1 MTNESDS
8 SLRDRLR
15 QAVRARATEQAEWL
29 RKLAG
34 FDTTRGNEAPC
45 QDWLASEFAARG
57 WSVDRY
63 VLSDIELSSLPGF
76 SPVVEADY
84 SKALQVVATLP
95 LSASKGR
102 SLILAGHI
110 DVVPPGPRAFWNHD
124 PFKPEIADGFMTG
137 RGVYDM
143 KGGVAEMVFALDALN
158 AIGLAPAAQ
167 IYVETISEEE
177 CTGNGALS
185 TLARGYVA
193 DACLI
198 PESTDGHLQRAQLG
212 SVWFRLRVTGRAAHV
227 LQTEQG
233 DNAILG
239 AYEYIKALQDLAART
254 SERAK
259 ASDKWFG
266 HLPDPIKLSV
276 GKIEGG
282 DWIGMVPSWCE
293 VYCRLGVL
301 PGQDLADVRESI
313 VKAVEERARQR
324 NAAAP
329 KVEWIGFQAEA
340 YVLEPG
346 GAAEET
352 LKVAHEAVFNEPLPT
367 RSLPATSDAR
377 QYGLYY
383 GIPALCYGGK
393 GRDLHGANERVDLDV
408 MYETTVVLALF
419 IAEWCGTVP
428 IESQVRR
435 SDQKEG

>member
-1 MTNESDS
+1 MTTESDD
-8 SLRDRLR
+8 SLRERLT
-15 QAVRARATEQAEWL
+15 QAVRTRASEQAEWL
-29 RKLAG
+29 RKLAS
-34 FDTTRGNEAPC
+34 FDTTRGKEAAC
-45 QDWLASEFAARG
+45 QEWLASEFAARG

-63 VLSDIELSSLPGF
+63 ALSDVELSSLPGF

-84 SKALQVVATLP
+84 SKAVQVVATLP
-95 LSASKGR
+95 LSASTGR

-110 DVVPPGPRAFWNHD
+110 DVVPTGPRAFWNHD
-124 PFKPEIADGFMTG
+124 PFAPEIADGFMTG

-143 KGGVAEMVFALDALN
+143 KGGVAEMVFALDALK

-167 IYVETISEEE
+167 VYVETISEEE

-212 SVWFRLRVTGRAAHV
+212 SIWFRLRVAGRSAHV

-233 DNAILG
+233 DNAILA
-239 AYEYIKALQDLAART
+239 AYEYIEALQDLAAGN
-254 SERAK
+254 SEYARK
-259 ASDKWFG
+259 NDKWFG
-266 HLPDPIKLSV
+266 PLPDPIKLSV

-282 DWIGMVPSWCE
+282 DWIGMVPSWCD

-301 PGQDLADVRESI
+301 PGQDLAHARESI
-313 VKAVEERARQR
+313 VKAVEERARER
-324 NAAAP
+324 NTAAP
-329 KVEWIGFQAEA
+329 KVEWIAFQAEA

-367 RSLPATSDAR
+367 RCIPATSDAR

-383 GIPALCYGGK
+383 GIPALCYGGR
-393 GRDLHGANERVDLDV
+393 GRDLHAANERVDLEV
-408 MYETTVVLALF
+408 LYETTIVLALF
-419 IAEWCGTVP
+419 IAKWCGTVQ
-428 IESQVRR
+428 IES
-435 SDQKEG
+435 